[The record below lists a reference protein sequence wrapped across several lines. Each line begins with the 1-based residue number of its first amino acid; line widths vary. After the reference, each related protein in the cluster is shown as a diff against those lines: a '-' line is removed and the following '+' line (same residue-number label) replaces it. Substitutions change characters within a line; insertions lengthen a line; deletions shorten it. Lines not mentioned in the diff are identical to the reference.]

1 MPSPGLAFAFALAL
15 AFTLASTLGD
25 NLTLQGDVLGLGEA
39 LAFAS
44 GVAGTSASPSPGSG
58 GAGGAVFTGVPSP
71 GFFFAAGLRISA
83 LTGAPWAAGLF
94 RGGIGKKLVV
104 CEVCC
109 VVSALV
115 VGTCSGCLFFE
126 AEASFE
132 PKDWISSL

>member
-58 GAGGAVFTGVPSP
+58 GAGGAVFTDLPSP
-71 GFFFAAGLRISA
+71 GFFFAAGLRSSA

-94 RGGIGKKLVV
+94 RGGVGKK
-104 CEVCC
+104 
-109 VVSALV
+109 
-115 VGTCSGCLFFE
+115 TCSM
-126 AEASFE
+126 
-132 PKDWISSL
+132 

>member
-44 GVAGTSASPSPGSG
+44 GVAGTSASPSPGS
-58 GAGGAVFTGVPSP
+58 VFTGVPSP

-94 RGGIGKKLVV
+94 MAGDIV
-104 CEVCC
+104 
-109 VVSALV
+109 
-115 VGTCSGCLFFE
+115 
-126 AEASFE
+126 
-132 PKDWISSL
+132 